1 MLIDIH
7 FVRRCFGP
15 RIMPLWGRR
24 TEACVV
30 ARPGGSNV
38 KPSAVATPLPKRRAS
53 TSGLAK
59 RRRSLPADK
68 APPKAK
74 RRKLGKD
81 MAGSLVAASRSSVTP
96 ERRLKSPSVLE
107 DFAEKLGPVTESR
120 ADHLSRHGGGMSN
133 CPRCRFYTFGQRWFV
148 AYGQVVDPRR
158 PVVNNREQMVQWA
171 TERPVHLGGTWAIG
185 CVFCAGHSVRQR
197 LPVAARE
204 NSRHK
209 PRIGT
214 KWARFEVRPQ
224 NLQCEHVREHMHFEC
239 HKDAS
244 KTHFLPEEARVV
256 MRSMPDDDLEL
267 LRGGVPQADDWLTAW
282 SAARSPQS
290 WAQMARFER
299 TQHYIHEGRSRSLHP
314 KVFPRM
320 TRIMI
325 EALRE
330 RKRRWLAA
338 ARAIHLS
345 FDEKSPLLH
354 LRFKC
359 DVPSEEWGKALAW
372 QVPRAIASPADARR
386 KMCTE
391 ALRCTYQTGI
401 LVTVHVYRGMS
412 RGDFDED
419 YGVRMAAT
427 ITKATEV
434 FCTPFRGVRDE
445 TVYRALLLK
454 VRALSVDGALLKV
467 AQALKLSSMPS
478 IVIVFRDGAHMIR
491 TALRDPLHRTGEF
504 QQQQARLFGDKGAL
518 FKVIQYSDKLKSMLE
533 ACQRRVLQT
542 SGAQGGGLTTVC
554 RDYSFSAIRWES
566 ESEPRRRYACTLV
579 AVALMLSDIVTDTR
593 LEASKRRRAK
603 EALEAMTSRE
613 LLRTGV
619 VGDYSEVC
627 MEFIRWFDENDGD
640 PSAEVPE
647 MRAFQEKLRSL
658 FVDSYILCRSAGT
671 SGETA
676 KTLTAIVVDQLESL
690 THLRFIDQSL
700 PMWNGIS
707 FDDVAAVMAEM
718 KSIVEDGTARLDVD
732 FSADEL
738 RTALYAFH
746 LGHWLQ
752 ANRESTAQ
760 GTATAGLLRLRSL
773 ARRLCEGIG
782 LEYVSMDF
790 KLAVQSAAHE
800 LRKLQQMLGDE
811 VDNRLAWA
819 KAVAEAHGKTTDEAK
834 AIANIR
840 PAIDLFLAVNKGT
853 GRVERDLGR
862 LTKFLEGH
870 KGGAEGDDS
879 WPALCAELQADGPQ
893 REEEVFAKCP
903 ETHTLCFT
911 PFSREC
917 AKLWVAFHGRRF
929 GAQCKPRK
937 DTGIKTTGR
946 NYVGSLKSVRD
957 GQRDAA
963 KKLHLSAA
971 LAAAPKFT
979 VSGHD
984 RATIVGATLSTSIL
998 EPTQSLCNFRKRT
1011 GEIKRLKAATSKA
1024 WPGFNPGALKLKR
1037 RVIGARL
1044 PPPPRQI
1051 GSKIAAPAPAR
1062 SKFSTAFMA
1071 SRRKLLS
1078 KSISWQVM
1086 KDLTEPNHNFNDLLN
1101 WLQGVARGDYMFS
1114 SFPGARFM

>member
-1 MLIDIH
+1 
-7 FVRRCFGP
+7 
-15 RIMPLWGRR
+15 
-24 TEACVV
+24 
-30 ARPGGSNV
+30 
-38 KPSAVATPLPKRRAS
+38 
-53 TSGLAK
+53 
-59 RRRSLPADK
+59 
-68 APPKAK
+68 
-74 RRKLGKD
+74 
-81 MAGSLVAASRSSVTP
+81 MA
-96 ERRLKSPSVLE
+96 
-107 DFAEKLGPVTESR
+107 
-120 ADHLSRHGGGMSN
+120 
-133 CPRCRFYTFGQRWFV
+133 
-148 AYGQVVDPRR
+148 
-158 PVVNNREQMVQWA
+158 
-171 TERPVHLGGTWAIG
+171 
-185 CVFCAGHSVRQR
+185 
-197 LPVAARE
+197 
-204 NSRHK
+204 
-209 PRIGT
+209 
-214 KWARFEVRPQ
+214 
-224 NLQCEHVREHMHFEC
+224 
-239 HKDAS
+239 
-244 KTHFLPEEARVV
+244 
-256 MRSMPDDDLEL
+256 
-267 LRGGVPQADDWLTAW
+267 
-282 SAARSPQS
+282 
-290 WAQMARFER
+290 
-299 TQHYIHEGRSRSLHP
+299 
-314 KVFPRM
+314 
-320 TRIMI
+320 RIMI
-325 EALRE
+325 EVCRE

-354 LRFKC
+354 IRFKC
-359 DVPSEEWGKALAW
+359 DVPSEEWGQALAW
-372 QVPRAIASPADARR
+372 QVPSAIASPADARR
-386 KMCTE
+386 KMSTE
-391 ALRCTYQTGI
+391 ALRCTYQTGV

-412 RGDFDED
+412 QDDFDED

-427 ITKATEV
+427 IANAIKD
-434 FCTPFRGVRDE
+434 FCTPFCDVRDE
-445 TVYRALLLK
+445 TAYRALLLK

-504 QQQQARLFGDKGAL
+504 QLQQARLFGDKGAL
-518 FKVIQYSDKLKSMLE
+518 FKDIQYSDKLKSMLE

-542 SGAQGGGLTTVC
+542 SGTQGGGLTTVC
-554 RDYSFSAIRWES
+554 RDFSFSAIRWES

-579 AVALMLSDIVTDTR
+579 AVALMLSDVVTDTR
-593 LEASKRRRAK
+593 LDASKRRRAK

-627 MEFIRWFDENDGD
+627 MEFSGWFDENDGD

-658 FVDSYILCRSAGT
+658 FVDSHILCRSAGT

-690 THLRFIDQSL
+690 THLRFIDQGL

-718 KSIVEDGTARLDVD
+718 KSIVEDGTARLEAD
-732 FSADEL
+732 FSSDEL

-773 ARRLCEGIG
+773 ARRLCDGIG

-800 LRKLQQMLGDE
+800 LRKLEQLLGDQ

-862 LTKFLEGH
+862 LTKFLDGH
-870 KGGAEGDDS
+870 KGGAEGDDA

-903 ETHTLCFT
+903 ETHGLFFT

-917 AKLWVAFHGRRF
+917 AKLWVAFYGRRF
-929 GAQCKPRK
+929 GAYKLRQ
-937 DTGIKTTGR
+937 DTGIKNTGR
-946 NYVGSLKSVRD
+946 KYVGSLKSVRD

-971 LAAAPKFT
+971 LAASPNLT

-984 RATIVGATLSTSIL
+984 RAAIAGATLSTSIL
-998 EPTQSLCNFRKRT
+998 EPTPALCNFRKRT
-1011 GEIKRLKAATSKA
+1011 SEIKQMKAATSKA

-1037 RVIGARL
+1037 RGIVARL

-1051 GSKIAAPAPAR
+1051 GSKIAAPASAR
-1062 SKFSTAFMA
+1062 SRFSTAFLA
-1071 SRRKLLS
+1071 SRRKMLS
-1078 KSISWQVM
+1078 KTISWQVM

-1101 WLQGVARGDYMFS
+1101 WMQGAARWDYLFS
-1114 SFPGARFM
+1114 SFPGARII